1 MALRRLAAIVF
12 SVVASCAAAPRA
24 LVVTCENT
32 VEPARPITLEIDL
45 KTAQAFGARRVWTFN
60 KSTIEWLDDLGY
72 TYSLDRKTG
81 LVQRVYPRTNSGY
94 TFQCAETYRREDSRK
109 Q

>member
-1 MALRRLAAIVF
+1 LAAIVF
-12 SVVASCAAAPRA
+12 SMVASCAASPRA

-45 KTAQAFGARRVWTFN
+45 NTAAALGATRVWTFN
-60 KSTIEWLDDLGY
+60 NSTIEWLDELGY
-72 TYSLDRKTG
+72 AYSLDRKSG
-81 LVQRVYPRTNSGY
+81 LVQRVYPRTNTGY

-109 Q
+109 R